1 MTAIEL
7 VRMREKVALDPKHDD
22 KDREIVSE
30 ILKLIYGNSQDDYSL
45 YKTMQADIL
54 LGREFESDPDYSFTY
69 SHTEDT
75 EIIRLCEDA
84 HNYAV
89 DHADDL
95 SSTVMQLEEEVNRV
109 IPIEK
114 EYREILNHHPSDEAI
129 PMLLEWAG
137 KYGFS
142 LPKDAHPIKTV
153 FDGCFYDT
161 PEKDKRNPYSIFCKW
176 FSENI
181 DLEELHRNECRLA
194 YCKALLKRGIEKQTE
209 EKAPSDNIPQIEK
222 QAEEQESQ
230 TVTSMPTL
238 IKDAFKE
245 FSKDIRF
252 SEWKGKEVA
261 FYNGSGKLKSSSI
274 KRSKILGVKILL
286 EYLINP
292 STNKPFD
299 KKTLYSIPVK
309 T

>member
-142 LPKDAHPIKTV
+142 LPKDAYPIKTV
-153 FDGCFYDT
+153 FDGCFYDS

-209 EKAPSDNIPQIEK
+209 G
-222 QAEEQESQ
+222 QESQ
-230 TVTSMPTL
+230 TVLPMPKL
-238 IKDAFKE
+238 IKEA
-245 FSKDIRF
+245 FSKFINDIRF
-252 SEWKGKEVA
+252 GEWKGKEVA

-274 KRSKILGVKILL
+274 KRSRILSVKILL

-299 KKTLYSIPVK
+299 RKTIYTIPVK
-309 T
+309 E

>member
-142 LPKDAHPIKTV
+142 LPKDAYPIKTV

-194 YCKALLKRGIEKQTE
+194 YCKALLKRGSDTTE
-209 EKAPSDNIPQIEK
+209 NKIPVQILELFKIPLSRNTLQISNSPLLGENGSLSYRFIALCSVAFLMSDWRTN
-222 QAEEQESQ
+222 
-230 TVTSMPTL
+230 
-238 IKDAFKE
+238 
-245 FSKDIRF
+245 
-252 SEWKGKEVA
+252 KGKTDIPKTELICEWV
-261 FYNGSGKLKSSSI
+261 YTLGK
-274 KRSKILGVKILL
+274 
-286 EYLINP
+286 
-292 STNKPFD
+292 D
-299 KKTLYSIPVK
+299 KKYHPVK
-309 T
+309 KKTVDNNR